1 MTADIVLS
9 CEPIV
14 DRETSAVENPRRPSI
29 HGHEKRLRR
38 HQVRSQMEERGAL
51 AQRFAHQMNLQLL
64 EIAKA
69 AMNQLRVLAAG
80 SGSEMAL
87 LDQRY
92 AYSAHRE
99 IAGDARAID
108 AATQNENVEP
118 LTAEAVQVADTAL
131 AVQCGLTDLLISK

>member
-14 DRETSAVENPRRPSI
+14 DRETGAVENPRRPSV
-29 HGHEKRLRR
+29 HRHQKRLRH
-38 HQVRSQMEERGAL
+38 HQVRSQMEKRSAL

-69 AMNQLRVLAAG
+69 AMNELRVLAAG
-80 SGSEMAL
+80 PGSEMAL

-92 AYSAHRE
+92 AHSAHRE
-99 IAGDARAID
+99 IAGDSGAID
-108 AATQNENVEP
+108 AATQNE
-118 LTAEAVQVADTAL
+118 
-131 AVQCGLTDLLISK
+131 